1 MKTKIIYISGNE
13 TFEMAD
19 IRAAFDEVRATL
31 GLDKNTVLFGVPVDE
46 DDSLAKTNTESDSFT
61 KDDAEINQTYQEP
74 VIEEKTIEAQP
85 APVEKQEPVKTPRK
99 RKTSV
104 PAAEKANENIDN
116 KKEDDKKVIPILS
129 ILSSGPAEAEPEIA
143 QEEPEVEETVQ
154 EEFSEPEDDVVDTI
168 AIEEEPFDEIQ
179 EEDDI
184 EDNFSTE
191 PVAEIDDS
199 VEDESE
205 EILLDDSE
213 EFMEDSDFVED
224 SEPLHAEQGN
234 STEKTLEEL
243 LESMTPLREDK
254 KENEI
259 PSGFGTEDV
268 EFSSDNDATLE
279 QLANEFAETQETIV
293 VKNNNE
299 SHGKIGKLKNILP
312 FKKAKKEDPGVM
324 GDLFGWAG
332 IAANDEDITIPDFF
346 TNAVSKK

>member
-46 DDSLAKTNTESDSFT
+46 DDALAKSNANNDNLVKQDTE
-61 KDDAEINQTYQEP
+61 EVQVYQEP
-74 VIEEKTIEAQP
+74 VIDEKTVEIQP
-85 APVEKQEPVKTPRK
+85 APVETKEPVKTPRK
-99 RKTSV
+99 RKSSV
-104 PAAEKANENIDN
+104 NTTEKAKENLEN
-116 KKEDDKKVIPILS
+116 KKDTDEKVIPILS
-129 ILSSGPAEAEPEIA
+129 ILSSGPAETQPEIA
-143 QEEPEVEETVQ
+143 QEEVAEPVQ
-154 EEFSEPEDDVVDTI
+154 EISEPEEDDVVDTI
-168 AIEEEPFDEIQ
+168 ALEEDSFDEVQ
-179 EEDDI
+179 DDI
-184 EDNFSTE
+184 QDTEDEIAEEIVTDIDD
-191 PVAEIDDS
+191 VAE
-199 VEDESE
+199 EGPA

-213 EFMEDSDFVED
+213 EFIDDSDFVED
-224 SEPLHAEQGN
+224 EEPAHIEHET

-293 VKNNNE
+293 VKNNTE

-332 IAANDEDITIPDFF
+332 IAANDEEITIPDFF
-346 TNAVSKK
+346 TNAASKK